1 MGATTP
7 TAAPATL
14 SERVRP
20 YLDQIAARANQ
31 TEDARSVPPENIEI
45 IRQAGF
51 VRALAPKQYGGAERD
66 LWDFLD
72 GVRTVSKACPSTGW
86 VTGVMNVHQI
96 AVCHWDPSIQQEVFA
111 TGPDTLISSSGTPA
125 MKAKLVD
132 GGFVV
137 SGRGRWSSGCQHAEW
152 VMVGAGVPDPSD
164 AQFPGRNYRPH
175 LFMAHR
181 SQFTIDETWRS
192 MSMRGSGSHDLVF
205 DNLFVPSIRSE
216 EVTAM
221 VYNRSRGAGTVDNW
235 GSRVP
240 FALSFACFF
249 PAVALGCADG
259 MIEEYRNRTKV
270 RRSVMTNAPGLLNP
284 ASQMRL
290 AESVHEIESLTA
302 YLRELANRMQSFGE
316 RGERPTEDEFNSML
330 YTFPFITDRVIGVIQ
345 RLWQGA
351 GASAILES
359 NPMQRYW
366 RDVQACRLHFGSD
379 YDTHRIQHGRG
390 LLGMPPTPEL

>member
-1 MGATTP
+1 MTT
-7 TAAPATL
+7 TATL

-20 YLDQIAARANQ
+20 HLEAIASRADQ
-31 TEDARSVPPENIEI
+31 TEEARSVPKENIEI
-45 IRQAGF
+45 TTDAGF
-51 VRALAPKQYGGAERD
+51 VRAFVPKVHGGDERD

-96 AVCHWDPSIQQEVFA
+96 AVCHWDLSVQKEVFA

-137 SGRGRWSSGCQHAEW
+137 NGRGRWSSGCQHAEW
-152 VMVGAGVPDPSD
+152 VMVGAGVPDLGD
-164 AQFPGRNYRPH
+164 AQFPNRNYRPN

-181 SQFTIDETWRS
+181 SQFTIDDTWRS
-192 MSMRGSGSHDLVF
+192 VSMRGSGSNDVVF
-205 DNLFVPSIRSE
+205 DNVFVPHIRAE
-216 EVTAM
+216 EVIAM
-221 VYNRSRGAGTVDNW
+221 NFNRARGAGTIKNW
-235 GSRVP
+235 GSSVP
-240 FALSFACFF
+240 FALSFASFF

-259 MIEEYRNRTKV
+259 MIEEYTNRV
-270 RRSVMTNAPGLLNP
+270 RVRKHVMTGAAGILHP

-290 AESVHEIESLTA
+290 AESVHEIASLTA
-302 YLRELANRMQSFGE
+302 YYRQIADTMQRYGE
-316 RGERPTEDEFNSML
+316 SGEPYTEAQFNEMQHA
-330 YTFPFITDRVIGVIQ
+330 FPFITSRVVAVVN
-345 RLWQGA
+345 RLWEGA
-351 GASAILES
+351 GASAIFES

-379 YDTHRIQHGRG
+379 YDSNRVQYGRY
-390 LLGMPPTPEL
+390 LLGMPPTPDL